1 MYINRFKSFI
11 DTWMLLVLKY
21 IRYIISSDDHLTFR
35 LGFSIAERPW
45 QTIGFCWLVVAL
57 CCLGFT
63 KFENERDPLKLWIPQ
78 NSEFLRNT
86 KWIIEK
92 FKEGTRVQRFVLDI
106 DFDYYTCVHNH
117 IYIIFFLF
125 SLFNLLEK
133 IIIQL
138 IYVII

>member
-1 MYINRFKSFI
+1 MIHRYLESIYIK
-11 DTWMLLVLKY
+11 
-21 IRYIISSDDHLTFR
+21 IIKQIILSYDHLTFR
-35 LGFSIAERPW
+35 LGYSIAERPW
-45 QTIGFCWLVVAL
+45 QIIGLCWLVVAL

-63 KFENERDPLKLWIPQ
+63 QFDNERDPLKLWIPQ

-117 IYIIFFLF
+117 IYINFFLFF
-125 SLFNLLEK
+125 SLFNWLKFVFFSLFNWFM
-133 IIIQL
+133 L
-138 IYVII
+138 